1 VATEQ
6 TREAVG
12 GSYRRPPRLQSGM
25 RIGVVAPC
33 SPAAE
38 PSAAERGMQWLQ
50 QEGFS
55 VELAPHASEV
65 RGYLAGDDESR
76 ADDLLTMLERPDIDA
91 VICLEGGCGALRTA
105 MAMEPARLLR
115 LRRAPAKIFVGFSAV
130 TVLHAVIERS
140 AGWVTFYGPT
150 VAALGRASD
159 YTLGGYRMAL
169 MSRDPF
175 VVRPDPED
183 AFVECLVPGRAAG
196 LLTGGCLDLMARLV
210 GTAWQL
216 ELAGRLVFFEDVN
229 SEPYEIEERISQ
241 LIMGGGLARAAGI
254 IIGEHAGCIPRA
266 PGPTLALTDVFRELL
281 KPLGLPTIYNL
292 PLGHGRHIATL
303 PRGVLAELDAD
314 SGRLE
319 VVQSG
324 VC

>member
-1 VATEQ
+1 
-6 TREAVG
+6 
-12 GSYRRPPRLQSGM
+12 M
-25 RIGVVAPC
+25 RVGVVAPC

-38 PSAAERGMQWLQ
+38 PSAAERGVQWLQ

-55 VELAPHASEV
+55 VEVAPHASEV

-91 VICLEGGCGALRTA
+91 VICLEGGCGALRTV
-105 MAMEPARLLR
+105 MAMDPARLLR
-115 LRRAPAKIFVGFSAV
+115 LRTAPPKIFVGYSAV
-130 TVLHAVIERS
+130 TVLHAVLERS

-159 YTLGGYRMAL
+159 YTLAGYRSAL
-169 MSRDPF
+169 MSCDPF
-175 VVRPDPED
+175 VVKPDPD
-183 AFVECLVPGRAAG
+183 DSFVECLVPGRAAG
-196 LLTGGCLDLMARLV
+196 PLTGGCLDLMARMV

-254 IIGEHAGCIPRA
+254 IVGEHAGCIPQA
-266 PGPTLALTDVFRELL
+266 PGPTLSLVEVFHDLL
-281 KPLGLPTIYNL
+281 KPLGVPTIYHL
-292 PLGHGRHIATL
+292 PIGHGRHLATL
-303 PRGVLAELDAD
+303 PRGALAELDAEA
-314 SGRLE
+314 GLLE
-319 VVQSG
+319 VVKSG
-324 VC
+324 VQ